1 MYFYYYYRFQPS
13 KFYLCDYPFIFDAK
27 AKTMLLQTDQAI
39 QMQSAMHTAAS
50 RTMLGS
56 LAGQEPVSQF
66 ILLNVTRD
74 NLVEDTL
81 RELMNHSTGDL
92 KKPLKVKF
100 WDEEAEDAGGVRK
113 EFFMLLLKDLLD
125 PKYGMFREFEDS
137 RAIWFSEH
145 TFEDNVMFMLIG
157 KYKCA
162 QKFIQTNV
170 M

>member
-1 MYFYYYYRFQPS
+1 MDLYYYLFQAS

-27 AKTMLLQTDQAI
+27 AKTLLLQTDQAI

-50 RTMLGS
+50 RTLLGS
-56 LAGQEPVSQF
+56 LAGQEPVPQF

-74 NLVEDTL
+74 NLVADTL
-81 RELMNHSTGDL
+81 RELMMHSTGDL

-100 WDEEAEDAGGVRK
+100 KDEEAEDAGGVRK

-157 KYKCA
+157 KSNA
-162 QKFIQTNV
+162 PEINSG
-170 M
+170 